1 MLSRILRGDPR
12 PRSGAVGP
20 AYARRCRRARSRED
34 PRSAWDQ
41 FDRGGAGRGAGD
53 PVEGVGAVAPVLVAV
68 DGVELIVDVG
78 AASTNVTSRS
88 TPPAWM
94 WLSWRARVPRYQA
107 EVGPF
112 TDLTQRS
119 SPWGTTQIV
128 LGLPS
133 VSLPESV

>member
-53 PVEGVGAVAPVLVAV
+53 PVEGVGAVAPGLAAV

-78 AASTNVTSRS
+78 GGVDERDVTVDAAGLDVAPVAR
-88 TPPAWM
+88 PG
-94 WLSWRARVPRYQA
+94 ARVPRYQA

-112 TDLTQRS
+112 TDLT
-119 SPWGTTQIV
+119 
-128 LGLPS
+128 
-133 VSLPESV
+133 